1 MKKRII
7 TPAIFLSAQI
17 LAGCT
22 SNEAPTQPGTDELA
36 GENGQDGET
45 PKADAAH
52 DNFGFIAVEK
62 SGAFDCH
69 NPLTCISYELTRP
82 NRTTIQCN
90 DGKYHDQCGVKS
102 INWDKA
108 GLTTK
113 QQQTVEDAIERE
125 AQDPSIGVQVL
136 VKGQFKIY
144 VDFLAFE
151 PSEVWVAAKSNG
163 STPDAD
169 TFVRVFDRGIRCITA
184 PCPTYEEGRLNSSR
198 SMPIDGIDFGGDDS
212 LQDKVYE
219 QTTQPAGVILV
230 GERTTRSAVSF
241 VEKLRTAD
249 QVFFPMGK

>member
-22 SNEAPTQPGTDELA
+22 SSEAPTQPGSDELA
-36 GENGQDGET
+36 GETSQDGET

-69 NPLTCISYELTRP
+69 NPLTCISYELSRP
-82 NRTTIQCN
+82 NRSTIQCN
-90 DGKYHDQCGVKS
+90 DGAYHDQCGVKA

-108 GLTTK
+108 GLTSK
-113 QQQTVEDAIERE
+113 EQQSVESAIERE

-136 VKGQFKIY
+136 VKGQYKIY

-151 PSEVWVAAKSNG
+151 PTEVWLAAKANG
-163 STPDAD
+163 TTDG
-169 TFVRVFDRGIRCITA
+169 TFVRIFDRGIRCITA
-184 PCPTYEEGRLNSSR
+184 PCPQYEEGRLNSSR
-198 SMPIDGIDFGGDDS
+198 EMPIDGIDYADDNS

-219 QTTQPAGVILV
+219 QTTQPDGIIVV
-230 GERTTRSAVSF
+230 GERTTRGTGRLQ
-241 VEKLRTAD
+241 EKLRTAD
-249 QVFFPMGK
+249 QVFFPIGK